1 MKFAVSF
8 VLSRNGGK
16 SVDSRSIWVRVP
28 GTSANCGPGFDSI
41 GLACTVYNDLQL
53 RLTEAPGCRITI
65 DGAGAENIPRD
76 ERNIVWQSVQYLL
89 KKAGL
94 TDTYKGAVIHMENHV
109 PLSRGLGSSAT
120 AIVAGLKGAN
130 ALINNRFT
138 RRELLQFATEIEG
151 HPDNVAPAIYGG
163 FTVSTVTRGDVEC
176 FTLIP
181 KMRLKLVVAVP
192 DFPLSTKKA
201 REVLPKEVSMKDAI
215 NNIGRA
221 GMLVAA
227 LCKGN
232 EKFLRNVF
240 EDALH
245 QPYRAKL
252 IPGMYD
258 VFSAAKKAGALGASL
273 SGAGPCLI
281 AYCLQRRHVEEAV
294 GQAMKETFARH
305 GVTADILLLDLD
317 TRGAHIVNDR

>member
-1 MKFAVSF
+1 
-8 VLSRNGGK
+8 
-16 SVDSRSIWVRVP
+16 
-28 GTSANCGPGFDSI
+28 
-41 GLACTVYNDLQL
+41 
-53 RLTEAPGCRITI
+53 
-65 DGAGAENIPRD
+65 
-76 ERNIVWQSVQYLL
+76 
-89 KKAGL
+89 
-94 TDTYKGAVIHMENHV
+94 
-109 PLSRGLGSSAT
+109 
-120 AIVAGLKGAN
+120 
-130 ALINNRFT
+130 
-138 RRELLQFATEIEG
+138 
-151 HPDNVAPAIYGG
+151 VAPAIYGG

-192 DFPLSTKKA
+192 NFPLSTKKA

>member
-1 MKFAVSF
+1 MSF
-8 VLSRNGGK
+8 VSNRNGGK
-16 SVDSRSIWVRVP
+16 PLDSRSIWVRVP

-53 RLTEAPGCRITI
+53 KLTEEPGCKITI
-65 DGAGAENIPRD
+65 SGAGAENIPCD
-76 ERNIVWQSVQYLL
+76 ERNIVWQSIQYVL
-89 KKAGL
+89 KKAHME
-94 TDTYKGAVIHMENHV
+94 DTYKGAVIHMENNV

-130 ALINNRFT
+130 ALLNNRFT
-138 RRELLQFATEIEG
+138 RKELLQFATAIEG

-163 FTVSTVTRGDVEC
+163 FTISATTRGDVEC

-201 REVLPKEVSMKDAI
+201 REVLPKEVSMQDAI
-215 NNIGRA
+215 NNISRA
-221 GMLVAA
+221 AMMTAA

-240 EDALH
+240 DDALH
-245 QPYRAKL
+245 QPYRASL

-258 VFSAAKKAGALGASL
+258 VFGAAKKAGALGASL

-294 GQAMKETFARH
+294 GQAMKETFAQH
-305 GVTADILLLDLD
+305 GVHADILIMDLD
-317 TRGAHIVNDR
+317 TRGAHIMNDK